1 MTANKNFLVM
11 VLVIK
16 LEFFVQI
23 AWIAWIVQTLLS
35 MLTALLLWEGSFMQ
49 WERLMFEKSTQI
61 AALLQL

>member
-1 MTANKNFLVM
+1 M

-16 LEFFVQI
+16 LEFFVRI